1 MMNYNYG
8 YGFNPMINAQQRL
21 NQLESQFV
29 QQQTQSFSTIPVT
42 SIEEANAYRVDLYGT
57 PTFFYNAGS
66 NEVYLKRTNQ
76 NGLADFVVFKRAET
90 EVEVSKE
97 EDNFKIIN
105 EKLDNL
111 QNLLEVKNKKVVKN
125 DE

>member
-1 MMNYNYG
+1 MNYNYG

-76 NGLADFVVFKRAET
+76 TGLADFIVFKRTEN
-90 EVEVSKE
+90 EVEVEK

-111 QNLLEVKNKKVVKN
+111 QNLLEVKNKKAVKN

>member
-57 PTFFYNAGS
+57 PTFF
-66 NEVYLKRTNQ
+66 
-76 NGLADFVVFKRAET
+76 
-90 EVEVSKE
+90 
-97 EDNFKIIN
+97 
-105 EKLDNL
+105 
-111 QNLLEVKNKKVVKN
+111 
-125 DE
+125 

>member
-8 YGFNPMINAQQRL
+8 YAFNPMINAQQRL

-29 QQQTQSFSTIPVT
+29 QQQTQSFNIIPVT
-42 SIEEANAYRVDLYGT
+42 SVEEANAYRVDLYGT

-76 NGLADFVVFKRAET
+76 TGLADFIVFKRV
-90 EVEVSKE
+90 EVEVEVEK

-105 EKLDNL
+105 YNPTGFC
-111 QNLLEVKNKKVVKN
+111 
-125 DE
+125 

>member
-8 YGFNPMINAQQRL
+8 YAFNPMINAQQRL

-29 QQQTQSFSTIPVT
+29 QQQTQSFNIIPVT
-42 SIEEANAYRVDLYGT
+42 SVEEANAYRVDLYGT

-76 NGLADFVVFKRAET
+76 TGLADFIVFKRV
-90 EVEVSKE
+90 EVEVEVEK

>member
-8 YGFNPMINAQQRL
+8 YAFNPMINAQQRL

-29 QQQTQSFSTIPVT
+29 QQQTQSFNIIPVT
-42 SIEEANAYRVDLYGT
+42 SVEEANAYRVDLYGT

-76 NGLADFVVFKRAET
+76 TGLADFIVFKRI
-90 EVEVSKE
+90 EVEVEVEK

>member
-8 YGFNPMINAQQRL
+8 YAFNPMINAQQRL

-29 QQQTQSFSTIPVT
+29 QQQTQSFNIIPVT
-42 SIEEANAYRVDLYGT
+42 SVEEANAYRVDLYGT

-76 NGLADFVVFKRAET
+76 TGLADFIVFKRV
-90 EVEVSKE
+90 EVEVEVEK

-111 QNLLEVKNKKVVKN
+111 QNLLEVKNKKAVKN

>member
-21 NQLESQFV
+21 NQLESQFA
-29 QQQTQSFSTIPVT
+29 QQSAQSFSTIPVT

-66 NEVYLKRTNQ
+66 NEIYLKRTNQ
-76 NGLADFVVFKRAET
+76 TGLADFIVFKRAENELET
-90 EVEVSKE
+90 NKEE

-111 QNLLEVKNKKVVKN
+111 QSMLETKKQKGS
-125 DE
+125 

>member
-76 NGLADFVVFKRAET
+76 TGLADFIVFKRTEN
-90 EVEVSKE
+90 EVEVEK

-111 QNLLEVKNKKVVKN
+111 QNLLEVKNKKAVKN

>member
-8 YGFNPMINAQQRL
+8 YAFNPMINAQQRL
-21 NQLESQFV
+21 NQMESQFV
-29 QQQTQSFSTIPVT
+29 QQQTQTFNIIPVT
-42 SIEEANAYRVDLYGT
+42 SVEEANAYRVDLYGT

-76 NGLADFVVFKRAET
+76 TGLADFIVFKRV
-90 EVEVSKE
+90 EVEVEVEK

-111 QNLLEVKNKKVVKN
+111 QNLLEVKNKKAVKN

>member
-8 YGFNPMINAQQRL
+8 YAFNPMINAQQRL
-21 NQLESQFV
+21 NQIESQFV
-29 QQQTQSFSTIPVT
+29 QQQTQTFNIIPVT
-42 SIEEANAYRVDLYGT
+42 SVEEANAYRVDLYGT

-76 NGLADFVVFKRAET
+76 TGLADFIVFKRV
-90 EVEVSKE
+90 EVEVETEK

>member
-76 NGLADFVVFKRAET
+76 TGLADFIVFKRTEN
-90 EVEVSKE
+90 EVEVEK

>member
-8 YGFNPMINAQQRL
+8 YAFNPMINAQQRL
-21 NQLESQFV
+21 NQIESQFV
-29 QQQTQSFSTIPVT
+29 QQQTQTFNIIPVT
-42 SIEEANAYRVDLYGT
+42 SVEEANAYRVDLYGT

-76 NGLADFVVFKRAET
+76 TGLADFIVFKRV
-90 EVEVSKE
+90 EVEVEAEK